1 MSKAPFSCVL
11 SDDKSE
17 MKLVAQAGEFKY
29 SAAEV
34 EELALFFGKLRAQ
47 MSPAIPE
54 RSGDVVALEGDRWEI
69 YQKPQDGS
77 ARLYFRLP
85 GLGWSFIHLE
95 EDMAVGLSGVLNPK
109 KLIPRTPQNQ

>member
-47 MSPAIPE
+47 MSPGLPE
-54 RSGDVVALEGDRWEI
+54 QSGDVVALEGDRWEV
-69 YQKPQDGS
+69 YKKMQDRS
-77 ARLYFRLP
+77 ARIYFRLP

-95 EDMAVGLSGVLNPK
+95 EDRCNELASVLNPRLQALK
-109 KLIPRTPQNQ
+109 S

>member
-1 MSKAPFSCVL
+1 MNKAAFSCVL

-17 MKLVAQAGEFKY
+17 MKLMAQTGEFRF
-29 SAAEV
+29 SAAQV
-34 EELALFFGKLRAQ
+34 EDLALFFGQLRAQ
-47 MSPAIPE
+47 MSPGLAE
-54 RSGDVVALEGDRWEI
+54 QSGDVVALEGDRWEI
-69 YQKPQDGS
+69 YRKPQDGS

-95 EDMAVGLSGVLNPK
+95 EDMAVSLSGLLNPK